1 MSKDDVR
8 STSRIANVRIFVEKA
23 IRRVKEYRILSNEI
37 PVSLLPLLDDI
48 INLKARRRE
57 MESVKKSVKEI
68 RKVLTAI
75 SKEKEC
81 LDLKVWIKPCEN
93 HLYWSAMSTY
103 DGNGQVIWAK
113 FKSFLS
119 HITDKHDDL
128 DDPLF
133 NKCLHGPIPH
143 RTWLRRASRVNTTRL
158 KERILSAFPE
168 MSAHAQGRDV
178 LLISNRDVGDAI
190 RKAHNQDTDDEA
202 MHLAKAAKIVRRD
215 IFKQRQSFNG
225 TFTPGCQDTCIPPSL
240 KTLVNMI
247 LRGPSSEKHDSRKR
261 NPNQACRSISQLLL
275 FNTTVRDTKESS
287 VSRHNRERECPLPIY
302 VGLKIHGLTR
312 ARNLIDALFDLGL
325 CISYDRVLNISTDV
339 ANSVCARFERD
350 GVVCPPKLRSG
361 LFTTA
366 AVDNID
372 HNPSSTTAR
381 DSFHGT
387 AISLAQHPTADVPGT
402 TRGINVIDGTPQAQ
416 RKITPLPSQYT
427 DVQPTI
433 LRNKEIYAP
442 PLVTQMKTIHNT
454 PHYGYDKEIHWL
466 GNVDALLG
474 KESLDADDFISWA
487 AFHASN
493 VQPSL
498 HEPAIISLMPMFLEH
513 AHTAPMILHSM
524 NVIQSAVQHVNPGQV
539 PVIAMDQPIYA
550 LAKQIQWNWPQT
562 HGENNFVIMFGG
574 LHIEMA
580 AFRALGKWIDKS
592 GWTTVL
598 SNAGVATPGVVDS
611 FISASHITRTRRAH
625 QITSACLHIL
635 QRRAYTRYLEEA
647 VDDEIPVPFT
657 EWKDNMSEKYPQ
669 FLYWSRVMELQ
680 LCCFQLVRAFRQADF
695 HLYVE
700 SLLKIIPWMFALDHT
715 NYARWLP
722 VHIRDMQELEV
733 KHPEV
738 FQQFTNGSFAVHK
751 TKRAFSAIAL
761 DHAHEQEN
769 ASVKGEGG
777 AVGLTENPGALR
789 RWMVAGPEI
798 ARMVQEFENV
808 TSSDTSLKHHEQEYG
823 PQASFKADLQSVVS
837 TFEELGNPFME
848 ESEDLMALDTKDI
861 MSSAVV
867 QTVKN
872 VVKIGQEQ
880 YDSYVR
886 NRLQIERSKPITD
899 TIKKN
904 NLPLVHNSARK
915 DQSKQKA
922 KIAELKNDCSLFSRL
937 YIACQCRDGNLDD
950 FFRHENQPWPPSLS
964 EMGEMRSGQKADLVK
979 CLEKVCKETTET
991 PIIEATVLDGAVI
1004 VQMLGPRTATTFQEY
1019 IDMIFK
1025 PFMLKQLETVKRVDI
1040 VWDVYKP
1047 DSLKKGAREK
1057 RGIGIRRRVLPST
1070 RIPSNWHSFLR
1081 VDDNKEEL
1089 FHLLAEQ
1096 SVLIHVEGKE
1106 LYSTYE
1112 EKALCSSERN
1122 DLSNLEPC
1130 TQEEA
1135 DTRILLHV
1143 LDASLSGHRKI
1154 MIRTIDTDVVVLA
1167 ISIFHVISVD
1177 ELWISYGTGRNF
1189 RYLAIHEIAT
1199 KLGQERS
1206 RALPLFHAITG
1217 CDTVSFFAGRG
1228 KKRPPGRFGTYVLI

>member
-1 MSKDDVR
+1 
-8 STSRIANVRIFVEKA
+8 
-23 IRRVKEYRILSNEI
+23 
-37 PVSLLPLLDDI
+37 
-48 INLKARRRE
+48 
-57 MESVKKSVKEI
+57 
-68 RKVLTAI
+68 
-75 SKEKEC
+75 
-81 LDLKVWIKPCEN
+81 
-93 HLYWSAMSTY
+93 
-103 DGNGQVIWAK
+103 
-113 FKSFLS
+113 
-119 HITDKHDDL
+119 
-128 DDPLF
+128 
-133 NKCLHGPIPH
+133 
-143 RTWLRRASRVNTTRL
+143 
-158 KERILSAFPE
+158 
-168 MSAHAQGRDV
+168 
-178 LLISNRDVGDAI
+178 
-190 RKAHNQDTDDEA
+190 
-202 MHLAKAAKIVRRD
+202 
-215 IFKQRQSFNG
+215 
-225 TFTPGCQDTCIPPSL
+225 
-240 KTLVNMI
+240 MI
-247 LRGPSSEKHDSRKR
+247 LRGPSSEKHASRKR

-498 HEPAIISLMPMFLEH
+498 HEPAIISLMPMFLEN

-539 PVIAMDQPIYA
+539 PVIAMDQPLYA

-700 SLLKIIPWMFALDHT
+700 SLLKIIP
-715 NYARWLP
+715 
-722 VHIRDMQELEV
+722 
-733 KHPEV
+733 
-738 FQQFTNGSFAVHK
+738 
-751 TKRAFSAIAL
+751 
-761 DHAHEQEN
+761 
-769 ASVKGEGG
+769 
-777 AVGLTENPGALR
+777 
-789 RWMVAGPEI
+789 
-798 ARMVQEFENV
+798 
-808 TSSDTSLKHHEQEYG
+808 
-823 PQASFKADLQSVVS
+823 
-837 TFEELGNPFME
+837 
-848 ESEDLMALDTKDI
+848 
-861 MSSAVV
+861 
-867 QTVKN
+867 
-872 VVKIGQEQ
+872 
-880 YDSYVR
+880 
-886 NRLQIERSKPITD
+886 
-899 TIKKN
+899 
-904 NLPLVHNSARK
+904 
-915 DQSKQKA
+915 
-922 KIAELKNDCSLFSRL
+922 
-937 YIACQCRDGNLDD
+937 
-950 FFRHENQPWPPSLS
+950 
-964 EMGEMRSGQKADLVK
+964 
-979 CLEKVCKETTET
+979 
-991 PIIEATVLDGAVI
+991 
-1004 VQMLGPRTATTFQEY
+1004 
-1019 IDMIFK
+1019 
-1025 PFMLKQLETVKRVDI
+1025 
-1040 VWDVYKP
+1040 
-1047 DSLKKGAREK
+1047 
-1057 RGIGIRRRVLPST
+1057 
-1070 RIPSNWHSFLR
+1070 
-1081 VDDNKEEL
+1081 
-1089 FHLLAEQ
+1089 
-1096 SVLIHVEGKE
+1096 
-1106 LYSTYE
+1106 
-1112 EKALCSSERN
+1112 
-1122 DLSNLEPC
+1122 
-1130 TQEEA
+1130 
-1135 DTRILLHV
+1135 
-1143 LDASLSGHRKI
+1143 
-1154 MIRTIDTDVVVLA
+1154 
-1167 ISIFHVISVD
+1167 
-1177 ELWISYGTGRNF
+1177 
-1189 RYLAIHEIAT
+1189 
-1199 KLGQERS
+1199 
-1206 RALPLFHAITG
+1206 
-1217 CDTVSFFAGRG
+1217 
-1228 KKRPPGRFGTYVLI
+1228 